1 MGGNEHKH
9 TQLNCYAAVLIYV
22 YLCSLRTVTLAVGIL
37 FRLGRVVGE
46 WRVRGGGGWGWRGRH
61 PTSLVWGMF
70 AAGSGATQVDDS
82 GPRGVSLWRL
92 LVVMAT
98 GPARLSMARTHLIG

>member
-1 MGGNEHKH
+1 MGGNEHGH

-46 WRVRGGGGWGWRGRH
+46 WRVRWGGSGGGVGDTQ
-61 PTSLVWGMF
+61 PPS
-70 AAGSGATQVDDS
+70 SGACLPLGQARPRWTTQVH
-82 GPRGVSLWRL
+82 VE
-92 LVVMAT
+92 
-98 GPARLSMARTHLIG
+98 

>member
-1 MGGNEHKH
+1 MGGNEHGH

-37 FRLGRVVGE
+37 FRLGRVVG
-46 WRVRGGGGWGWRGRH
+46 
-61 PTSLVWGMF
+61 
-70 AAGSGATQVDDS
+70 DDS

-98 GPARLSMARTHLIG
+98 GPARLSLARV